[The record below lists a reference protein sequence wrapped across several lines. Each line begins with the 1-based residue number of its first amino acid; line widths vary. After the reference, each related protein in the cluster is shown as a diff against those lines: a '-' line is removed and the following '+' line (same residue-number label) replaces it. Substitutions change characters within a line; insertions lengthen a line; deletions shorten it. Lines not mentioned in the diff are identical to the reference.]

1 MSSHTTTVG
10 GRSASPTAAGMVAN
24 VPRPVKRWKPH
35 GHRIRD
41 AVKRLGRC
49 GFYGLKTIPRG
60 DFAHYS
66 ENGWAAPK
74 CGQPGSDVCAFYL
87 VEANLVTTALAAV
100 AAALATLVV
109 VLVALLVAR
118 RRLALAMAQL
128 NE

>member
-1 MSSHTTTVG
+1 MAI
-10 GRSASPTAAGMVAN
+10 ASMAC
-24 VPRPVKRWKPH
+24 
-35 GHRIRD
+35 
-41 AVKRLGRC
+41 LGRLV
-49 GFYGLKTIPRG
+49 GARLYELQTIPRC
-60 DFAHYS
+60 DFPHYS

-118 RRLALAMAQL
+118 RRLTLAVAQL
-128 NE
+128 NERVEHAEEK